1 MQLFSRFLLG
11 CLPTF
16 LAKNEIIDGADADRD
31 LVLAVFDGVERGDL
45 YFKVAMAVLIRDD
58 F

>member
-1 MQLFSRFLLG
+1 MQPFSRFLFF
-11 CLPTF
+11 CLQTF
-16 LAKNEIIDGADADRD
+16 LAKNEVIDGANAERD
-31 LVLAVFDGVERGDL
+31 LVLAVFDGVEWSDL